1 LTGETAAI
9 VTYALLAI
17 ILGYYSFSRI
27 SQLFALKRKIGE
39 KTFQAAER

>member
-1 LTGETAAI
+1 MTGETAAI

-27 SQLFALKRKIGE
+27 SQLFALKRKIGQN
-39 KTFQAAER
+39 TFQDDES